1 LEATKLYW
9 RKMLKELRREFGL
22 IFLIPKNIYLPLS
35 VFGII
40 FLIFLILDVDESLT
54 YGSSFIASF
63 ITIFIISENTFKED
77 YAIGYIEQ
85 KLCENDNLVF
95 YLLAKY
101 LANLILV
108 YVPMTLLAYLI
119 NGFSNEYLLELFFAY
134 LIMLSTLSFFFNLG
148 SAISIKRNNSLN
160 ALLIIP
166 LLIPFIILVEEIFVA
181 GKLIPNL
188 NFLMAYFVFATSF
201 INYAIIQILK
211 IQSK

>member
-1 LEATKLYW
+1 
-9 RKMLKELRREFGL
+9 MLKELRREFGL

-119 NGFSNEYLLELFFAY
+119 NGFSNEHLLELFFAY

>member
-1 LEATKLYW
+1 
-9 RKMLKELRREFGL
+9 MLKELRREFGL

>member
-1 LEATKLYW
+1 
-9 RKMLKELRREFGL
+9 MLKELRREFGL

-188 NFLMAYFVFATSF
+188 NFLMAYFIFSTSF

>member
-1 LEATKLYW
+1 
-9 RKMLKELRREFGL
+9 MLKELRREFGL

-40 FLIFLILDVDESLT
+40 FLIFLILDFDESLT

-134 LIMLSTLSFFFNLG
+134 LVMLSTLSFFFNLG

>member
-1 LEATKLYW
+1 
-9 RKMLKELRREFGL
+9 MLKELRREFGL

-40 FLIFLILDVDESLT
+40 FLIFLILDFDESLT

-119 NGFSNEYLLELFFAY
+119 NGFSNEHLLELFFAY

>member
-1 LEATKLYW
+1 
-9 RKMLKELRREFGL
+9 MLKELRREFGL

-40 FLIFLILDVDESLT
+40 FLIFLILDFDESLT

-85 KLCENDNLVF
+85 KLCESDNLVF

>member
-1 LEATKLYW
+1 
-9 RKMLKELRREFGL
+9 MLKELRREFGL

-40 FLIFLILDVDESLT
+40 FLIFLDFDESLT

>member
-1 LEATKLYW
+1 
-9 RKMLKELRREFGL
+9 MLKELRREFGL

-40 FLIFLILDVDESLT
+40 FLIFLILDFDESLT

-119 NGFSNEYLLELFFAY
+119 NGFSNEHLLELFFAY

-188 NFLMAYFVFATSF
+188 NFLMAYFIFSTSF

>member
-1 LEATKLYW
+1 
-9 RKMLKELRREFGL
+9 MLKELRREFGL

-40 FLIFLILDVDESLT
+40 FLIFLILDFDESLT

-181 GKLIPNL
+181 GKLIPYL

>member
-1 LEATKLYW
+1 
-9 RKMLKELRREFGL
+9 MLKELRREFGL

-40 FLIFLILDVDESLT
+40 FLIFLILDFDESLT

-77 YAIGYIEQ
+77 YANGYIEQ

>member
-1 LEATKLYW
+1 
-9 RKMLKELRREFGL
+9 MLKELRREFGL

-40 FLIFLILDVDESLT
+40 FLIFLILDFDESLT

-188 NFLMAYFVFATSF
+188 NFLMAYFIFSTSF

>member
-1 LEATKLYW
+1 
-9 RKMLKELRREFGL
+9 MFKELKREFGL

-35 VFGII
+35 IFGII
-40 FLIFLILDVDESLT
+40 FLIFFILDFDESLT

-77 YAIGYIEQ
+77 YATGYIEQ
-85 KLCENDNLVF
+85 KLCESENLVF

-101 LANLILV
+101 LANLFLV

-119 NGFSNEYLLELFFAY
+119 NGFNAEYLLELFFAY

-188 NFLMAYFVFATSF
+188 NFLMAYFVFATTF

>member
-1 LEATKLYW
+1 
-9 RKMLKELRREFGL
+9 M
-22 IFLIPKNIYLPLS
+22 
-35 VFGII
+35 
-40 FLIFLILDVDESLT
+40 
-54 YGSSFIASF
+54 
-63 ITIFIISENTFKED
+63 
-77 YAIGYIEQ
+77 
-85 KLCENDNLVF
+85 
-95 YLLAKY
+95 LAKY

-119 NGFSNEYLLELFFAY
+119 NGFSNEHLLELFFAY